1 MVRTSDRIV
10 VLGLSVIGVSIIG
23 LVALL
28 QHHEPHAVEPAWSS
42 RQQPSV
48 VTGAVGYRAPTAVV
62 DSGEQE
68 NTDAGKSPT
77 PESASSIVG
86 PDAGDELD
94 ERPQASS
101 IEKRVSPPT
110 TTRVMPAITQQ
121 PGRHAERKRAAPQ
134 SDERAAS
141 ARDTSASSEPHEAEI
156 GQAESP
162 SRDATVPAQPAMTNS
177 APSALTE
184 VGAMQSRPGP
194 LDALP
199 PAPAT
204 PRPKSRQDVQDELR
218 KARSNGSLP
227 RFGNPDPYGPGGSPS
242 AADR

>member
-94 ERPQASS
+94 ERPQTSS
-101 IEKRVSPPT
+101 VEKRVLPPA
-110 TTRVMPAITQQ
+110 TTRAVPAITQQ

-134 SDERAAS
+134 SDVRATS
-141 ARDTSASSEPHEAEI
+141 THDTSVSSEPHEGET

-162 SRDATVPAQPAMTNS
+162 SRDAIVPAQPPMSNS

-184 VGAMQSRPGP
+184 VGTMQSLPGP

-199 PAPAT
+199 LAPAT